1 MLVKTGIERLDEL
14 MKGGIPAATN
24 TLLYSPPFIGKENIL
39 DKFALS
45 GLEAGEPIIF
55 VLTDKSFSEMR
66 KEMEALDK
74 KFPEYENEGRV
85 KYIDVYSKGVEFDEA
100 GGENVIFVDSPINRE
115 KITASIIATE
125 REFAKKYGRHRLV
138 FDSTSTLIV
147 YSDAKAVFRFLQV
160 VSGTCKRLGA
170 TSIFSMTRGM
180 HEEIEVQTIKHLMD
194 GVIEMREEG
203 SRMQLRVQGCGE
215 VVSRNWIDYLLE
227 KDEIKLTGAFR
238 MSRVA

>member
-1 MLVKTGIERLDEL
+1 MLIKTGIERLDEL
-14 MKGGIPAATN
+14 MKGGIPAVTN
-24 TLLYSPPFIGKENIL
+24 TMLYSPPFIGKENIL
-39 DKFALS
+39 NKFVLS
-45 GLEAGEPIIF
+45 GLEGEEPVIF
-55 VLTDKSFSEMR
+55 VLTDK
-66 KEMEALDK
+66 EMEKLDK
-74 KFPEYENEGRV
+74 NFPRYESEGKV
-85 KYIDVYSKGVEFDEA
+85 KYIDIYSKGVELKEE
-100 GGENVIFVDSPINRE
+100 GENVIFVDSPINRE
-115 KITASIIATE
+115 RITSAIIATE
-125 REFAKKYGRHRLV
+125 KEYTKKYERHRLI
-138 FDSTSTLIV
+138 FDSISTLIV

-180 HEEIEVQTIKHLMD
+180 HEELEVQTIKHLMD

-215 VVSRNWIDYLLE
+215 VISRNWIDYLLE

>member
-1 MLVKTGIERLDEL
+1 MLVKIGIDRLDEL
-14 MKGGIPAATN
+14 LKGGIPEVTN
-24 TLLYSPPFIGKENIL
+24 TLLYAPPFIGKETIL
-39 DKFALS
+39 KNFVLS
-45 GLEAGEPIIF
+45 GLRGGEPVIF

-66 KEMEALDK
+66 EEMQGMDK
-74 KFPEYENEGRV
+74 NFIQYENEGKV
-85 KYIDVYSKGVEFDEA
+85 KYIDVYSKGVELQEE
-100 GGENVIFVDSPINRE
+100 GQNVIFVDSPINRE
-115 KITASIIATE
+115 RITASIISTE
-125 REFAKKYGRHRLV
+125 REFAKKYERHRLI
-138 FDSTSTLIV
+138 FDSISTLIV

-203 SRMQLRVQGCGE
+203 SRMQIRVQGCGE
-215 VVSRNWIDYLLE
+215 VVSRNWIDYVLE

>member
-1 MLVKTGIERLDEL
+1 MLIKTGIERLDEL
-14 MKGGIPAATN
+14 MKGGIPAVTN

-39 DKFALS
+39 NKFVLS
-45 GLEAGEPIIF
+45 GLEEGEPVIF

-66 KEMEALDK
+66 KEMERLDK
-74 KFPEYENEGRV
+74 RFPEYESEGKV
-85 KYIDVYSKGVEFDEA
+85 KYIDVYSKGVELEEEGD
-100 GGENVIFVDSPINRE
+100 NVIFVDSPINRE
-115 KITASIIATE
+115 RITSSIISTGKE
-125 REFAKKYGRHRLV
+125 YTKKYERHRLI
-138 FDSTSTLIV
+138 FDSISTLIV

-180 HEEIEVQTIKHLMD
+180 HEELEVQTIKHLME

-203 SRMQLRVQGCGE
+203 SRMQIRVQGCGE

>member
-14 MKGGIPAATN
+14 LKGGIPATTN
-24 TLLYSPPFIGKENIL
+24 TLLYAPPFIGKDTIL
-39 DKFALS
+39 KHFVLS
-45 GLEAGEPIIF
+45 GLEEGEPIIF

-66 KEMEALDK
+66 EEMKNMDK
-74 KFPEYENEGRV
+74 KFVDYENEGKV
-85 KYIDVYSKGVEFDEA
+85 KYIDVYSKGVELQEEGQNA
-100 GGENVIFVDSPINRE
+100 IFVDSPINRE
-115 KITASIIATE
+115 RITASIISTE

-138 FDSTSTLIV
+138 LDSLSTLIV

-203 SRMQLRVQGCGE
+203 SRMQIRVQGCGE

>member
-1 MLVKTGIERLDEL
+1 MPVKTGIGRLDEL
-14 MKGGIPAATN
+14 LKGGVPTVTN
-24 TLLYSPPFIGKENIL
+24 TLLYSPPFIGRETIL
-39 DKFALS
+39 KRFVLS
-45 GLEAGEPIIF
+45 GLEEGEPVIF
-55 VLTDKSFSEMR
+55 VLTDTSFSEMK
-66 KEMEALDK
+66 KEMEKLDK
-74 KFPEYENEGRV
+74 KFLEYENDGKV
-85 KYIDVYSKGVEFDEA
+85 KYIDVYSKGVELEESGA
-100 GGENVIFVDSPINRE
+100 NVTFVDSPINRE
-115 KITASIIATE
+115 KITASIISTE
-125 REFAKKYGRHRLV
+125 KEFTQRYERHRLI
-138 FDSTSTLIV
+138 FDSISTLIV

-160 VSGTCKRLGA
+160 ISGACKRLGA
-170 TSIFSMTRGM
+170 TSVFSMTRGM

>member
-14 MKGGIPAATN
+14 LKGGIPVTTN
-24 TLLYSPPFIGKENIL
+24 TLLYAPPFIGKDTIL
-39 DKFALS
+39 KHFVLS
-45 GLEAGEPIIF
+45 GLEEGEPIIF

-66 KEMEALDK
+66 EEMKNMDK
-74 KFPEYENEGRV
+74 KFVDYENEGKV
-85 KYIDVYSKGVEFDEA
+85 KYIDVYSKGVELQEEGQNA
-100 GGENVIFVDSPINRE
+100 IFVDSPINRE
-115 KITASIIATE
+115 RITASIISTE
-125 REFAKKYGRHRLV
+125 REFAKKCGRHRLV
-138 FDSTSTLIV
+138 LDSLSTLIV

-203 SRMQLRVQGCGE
+203 SRMQIRVQGCGE
-215 VVSRNWIDYLLE
+215 VVSRNWIDYTLE

>member
-1 MLVKTGIERLDEL
+1 MLVRTGIDRLDEL
-14 MKGGIPAATN
+14 LKGGIPAVTN
-24 TLLYSPPFIGKENIL
+24 TLLYAPPFIGKDTIL
-39 DKFALS
+39 KHFVLS
-45 GLEAGEPIIF
+45 GLEEGEPVIF
-55 VLTDKSFSEMR
+55 VLTDKSFSETR
-66 KEMEALDK
+66 EEMKKMDK
-74 KFPEYENEGRV
+74 NFIDHENEGKV
-85 KYIDVYSKGVEFDEA
+85 KYIDVYSKGVELQEE
-100 GGENVIFVDSPINRE
+100 GQNVIFVDSPINRE
-115 KITASIIATE
+115 RITASIISTE
-125 REFAKKYGRHRLV
+125 REFAKKYKRHRLIL
-138 FDSTSTLIV
+138 DSLSTLIV

-203 SRMQLRVQGCGE
+203 SRMQIRVQGCGE

>member
-14 MKGGIPAATN
+14 LKGGIPVTTN
-24 TLLYSPPFIGKENIL
+24 TLLYAPPFIGKDTIL
-39 DKFALS
+39 KHFVLS
-45 GLEAGEPIIF
+45 GLEEGEPIIF

-66 KEMEALDK
+66 EEMKNMDK
-74 KFPEYENEGRV
+74 KFVDYENEGKV
-85 KYIDVYSKGVEFDEA
+85 KYIDVYSKGVELQEE
-100 GGENVIFVDSPINRE
+100 GQNVIFVDSPINRE
-115 KITASIIATE
+115 RITASIISTE

-138 FDSTSTLIV
+138 LDSLSTLIV

-203 SRMQLRVQGCGE
+203 SRMQIRVQGCGE
-215 VVSRNWIDYLLE
+215 AVSRNWIDYTLE